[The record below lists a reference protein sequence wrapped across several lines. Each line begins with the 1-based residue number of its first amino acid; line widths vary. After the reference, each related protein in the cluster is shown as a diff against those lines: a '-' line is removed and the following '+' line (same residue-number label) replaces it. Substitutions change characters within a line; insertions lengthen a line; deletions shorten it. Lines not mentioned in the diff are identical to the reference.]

1 MDKKKTQQDYTKN
14 IFKNGDAPDKCQFSQ
29 KWVELINRQ
38 EKAKAVKK

>member
-14 IFKNGDAPDKCQFSQ
+14 FFKNVDDPDKRQFSQ

-38 EKAKAVKK
+38 EKARAAQR